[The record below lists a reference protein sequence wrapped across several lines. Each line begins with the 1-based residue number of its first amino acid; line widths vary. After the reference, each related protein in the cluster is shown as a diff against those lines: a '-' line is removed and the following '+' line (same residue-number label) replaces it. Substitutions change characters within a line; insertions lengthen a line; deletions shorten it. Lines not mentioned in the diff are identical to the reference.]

1 MRTIER
7 IYQVLINNASKKMTT
22 TEIAQKVGLTRG
34 DVSSYLT
41 KLFMAGKIDKTGTRP
56 FYWQIK
62 IQDSFFKKMIG
73 YSGSLQEVTKKCREA
88 ILYPDNGLS
97 LLITG
102 PSGVGKSF
110 LARLIFE
117 EARRLKVIEKDA
129 KFVVL
134 NAADYANNPEI
145 LSSVLFGYKK
155 GAFTGADCD
164 SQGLIDQANGGYLFL
179 DEVHRLNN
187 ESQEKLFSLMDNGKF
202 YPLGENKVPH
212 KVKVRFLFATS
223 EEINTILLKT
233 FLRRI
238 PIQIALPKYIDR
250 PIIERLQIVIQT
262 FKREA
267 QIVHRR
273 LKVNQKEVLSLLY
286 EDNHGNIGSV
296 QNKIKQLCAEAFALN
311 PNKNPLLIGTNS
323 EAIISISSDFDD
335 SEFNKS
341 VLNLIP
347 KITQLTNKLLES
359 VEQAQS
365 LEEQNFIID
374 DTLHD
379 FLKLLPDADD
389 SSLKKSFKT
398 LLCNHYGLKISSKEI
413 NWKKCAKLIQV
424 IMLVEDRLDKEQKL
438 LLQRLQAKYPRSFY
452 LFKKL
457 VQEVLKERNL
467 KDCVG
472 ILFFPIFGPLVAHL
486 EDIQYNA
493 ILLAHGKQT
502 ATSIQAVVNSL
513 CGNYIFEAFD
523 MPIDSSIQEIN
534 EQVRRYLDQQSKN
547 VVGTIVLFDMGSLN
561 QMFTEIKSISS
572 HELLVINNITTAM
585 ALDIGIRIEQKQQ
598 FKKIAEA
605 STHYG
610 QTTGAQYYEGFSDQK
625 NIIVACMSGD
635 GVSQEI
641 KHIMNQT
648 LSGRLKII
656 IVDYKKL
663 CSLLEQQDR
672 LFFSNTEFVLT
683 TTQINHQIPI
693 EIIDIYDVL
702 DKKGALRLTGL
713 LENSGEKLPQIK
725 NMIDQFVRFFSIAG
739 IRERLQILNPD
750 TVISE
755 VQTIAKRYETYYNIE
770 LDEKTKLNLFT
781 HIALMIERTVLTSRK
796 NTERIEI
803 KTLDN
808 KEREFFS
815 ISKNIF
821 KNVERKYNIK
831 IEDYEISLVYQ
842 LLLPNI

>member
-250 PIIERLQIVIQT
+250 PIIERLQIVIQA

-389 SSLKKSFKT
+389 SSLKKSFKS

>member
-389 SSLKKSFKT
+389 SSLKKSFKS

>member
-56 FYWQIK
+56 FYWQMK

-250 PIIERLQIVIQT
+250 PIIERLQIVIQA

-389 SSLKKSFKT
+389 SSLKKSFKS

>member
-7 IYQVLINNASKKMTT
+7 IYQVLINNSSKKMTT

-41 KLFMAGKIDKTGTRP
+41 KLFMAGKINKTGTRP

-73 YSGSLQEVTKKCREA
+73 YSGSLQEITKKCREA

-187 ESQEKLFSLMDNGKF
+187 ESQEKLFSLMDNGRF

-238 PIQIALPKYIDR
+238 PIQVALPKYIDR

-262 FKREA
+262 FRREA
-267 QIVHRR
+267 QIVNRR
-273 LKVNQKEVLSLLY
+273 LKVNQKEVLFLLY

-311 PNKNPLLIGTNS
+311 PTKNPLLIGTNS
-323 EAIISISSDFDD
+323 AANISISSDFDD
-335 SEFNKS
+335 GEFNKR
-341 VLNLIP
+341 VFNLIP

-359 VEQAQS
+359 VEQGQS
-365 LEEQNFIID
+365 LEEQNFLIE

-379 FLKLLPDADD
+379 FLELLPDADD
-389 SSLKKSFKT
+389 SSLRKSFKS
-398 LLCNHYGLKISSKEI
+398 LLCNHYGLKIYPEKI

-424 IMLVEDRLDKEQKL
+424 IMLVEDQLDEEQKL

-457 VQEVLKERNL
+457 IQEVLKEKNL

-472 ILFFPIFGPLVAHL
+472 ILFFPIFGPLIAHL

-585 ALDIGIRIEQKQQ
+585 ALDIGIRVEQKQQ

-648 LSGRLKII
+648 LSGRLKVI

-713 LENSGEKLPQIK
+713 LENSGEKSPQIK

-739 IRERLQILNPD
+739 ISERLQILNPD
-750 TVISE
+750 TVIGE

-796 NTERIEI
+796 NAESIEI

-808 KEREFFS
+808 KEKEFFS

-842 LLLPNI
+842 LLSPNI

>member
-1 MRTIER
+1 
-7 IYQVLINNASKKMTT
+7 MTT

-389 SSLKKSFKT
+389 SSLKKSFKS
-398 LLCNHYGLKISSKEI
+398 LLCNHYGLKIFPEEI

-641 KHIMNQT
+641 KHIMDQT

>member
-41 KLFMAGKIDKTGTRP
+41 KLFMAGKIAKTGTRP

-250 PIIERLQIVIQT
+250 PVIERLQIVIQT

-286 EDNHGNIGSV
+286 EDKHGNIGSV

-389 SSLKKSFKT
+389 SSLKKSFKS
-398 LLCNHYGLKISSKEI
+398 LLCNHYGLKIPPEEI

-486 EDIQYNA
+486 EDIHYNA

-513 CGNYIFEAFD
+513 CDNYVFEAFD

-585 ALDIGIRIEQKQQ
+585 ALDIGIRIEQKQP

-672 LFFSNTEFVLT
+672 LFFSNTELVLT

>member
-1 MRTIER
+1 
-7 IYQVLINNASKKMTT
+7 MTT

-41 KLFMAGKIDKTGTRP
+41 KLFMAGKINKTGTRP

-73 YSGSLQEVTKKCREA
+73 YSGSLQEITKKCREA

-134 NAADYANNPEI
+134 NVADYANNPEI

-187 ESQEKLFSLMDNGKF
+187 ESQEKLFSLMDNGRF

-238 PIQIALPKYIDR
+238 PIQVALPKYIDR

-262 FKREA
+262 FRREA
-267 QIVHRR
+267 QIVNRR
-273 LKVNQKEVLSLLY
+273 LKVNQKEVLFLLY

-311 PNKNPLLIGTNS
+311 PTKNPLLIGTNS
-323 EAIISISSDFDD
+323 AANISISSDFDD
-335 SEFNKS
+335 GEFNKR
-341 VLNLIP
+341 VFNLIP

-359 VEQAQS
+359 VEQGQS
-365 LEEQNFIID
+365 LEEQNFLIE

-379 FLKLLPDADD
+379 FLELLPDADD
-389 SSLKKSFKT
+389 SSLRKSFKS
-398 LLCNHYGLKISSKEI
+398 LLCNHYGLKIYLEKI
-413 NWKKCAKLIQV
+413 NWKKCAKLIHV
-424 IMLVEDRLDKEQKL
+424 IMLVEDQLDEEQKL

-457 VQEVLKERNL
+457 IQEVLKEKNL

-472 ILFFPIFGPLVAHL
+472 ILFFPIFGPLIAHL

-585 ALDIGIRIEQKQQ
+585 ALDIGIRVEQKQQ

-648 LSGRLKII
+648 LSGRLKVI

-683 TTQINHQIPI
+683 TTQINHKIPI

-713 LENSGEKLPQIK
+713 LENSGEKSPQIK

-739 IRERLQILNPD
+739 ISERLQILNPD
-750 TVISE
+750 TVIGE

-796 NTERIEI
+796 NAESIEI

-808 KEREFFS
+808 KEKEFFS

-842 LLLPNI
+842 LLSPNI

>member
-1 MRTIER
+1 
-7 IYQVLINNASKKMTT
+7 MTT

-389 SSLKKSFKT
+389 SSLKKSFKS

>member
-7 IYQVLINNASKKMTT
+7 IYQVLINNSSKKMTT

-41 KLFMAGKIDKTGTRP
+41 KLFMAGKINKTGTRP

-62 IQDSFFKKMIG
+62 IQDSYFKKMIG
-73 YSGSLQEVTKKCREA
+73 YSGSLQEITKKCREA

-187 ESQEKLFSLMDNGKF
+187 ESQEKLFSLMDNGRF

-238 PIQIALPKYIDR
+238 PIQVALPKYIDR

-262 FKREA
+262 FRREA
-267 QIVHRR
+267 QIVNRR
-273 LKVNQKEVLSLLY
+273 LKVNQKEVLFLLY

-311 PNKNPLLIGTNS
+311 PTKNPLLIGTNS
-323 EAIISISSDFDD
+323 AANISISSDFDD
-335 SEFNKS
+335 GEFNKR
-341 VLNLIP
+341 VFNLIP

-359 VEQAQS
+359 VEQGQS
-365 LEEQNFIID
+365 LEEQNFLIE

-379 FLKLLPDADD
+379 FLELLPDADD
-389 SSLKKSFKT
+389 SSLRKSFKS
-398 LLCNHYGLKISSKEI
+398 LLCNHYGLKIYPEKI

-424 IMLVEDRLDKEQKL
+424 IMLVEDQLDEEQKL

-457 VQEVLKERNL
+457 IQEVLKEKNL

-472 ILFFPIFGPLVAHL
+472 ILFFPIFGPLIAHL
-486 EDIQYNA
+486 EEIQYNA

-585 ALDIGIRIEQKQQ
+585 ALDIGIRVEQKQQ

-648 LSGRLKII
+648 LSGRLKVI

-713 LENSGEKLPQIK
+713 LENSGEKSPQIK

-739 IRERLQILNPD
+739 ISERLQILNPD
-750 TVISE
+750 TVIGE

-796 NTERIEI
+796 NAESIEI

-808 KEREFFS
+808 KEKEFFS

-842 LLLPNI
+842 LLSPNI

>member
-286 EDNHGNIGSV
+286 EDKHGNIGSV

-323 EAIISISSDFDD
+323 EAIISISSDLDD

-389 SSLKKSFKT
+389 SSLKKSFKS
-398 LLCNHYGLKISSKEI
+398 LLCNHYGLKISPEEI

-663 CSLLEQQDR
+663 CRLLEQQDR

>member
-1 MRTIER
+1 M
-7 IYQVLINNASKKMTT
+7 
-22 TEIAQKVGLTRG
+22 
-34 DVSSYLT
+34 
-41 KLFMAGKIDKTGTRP
+41 
-56 FYWQIK
+56 
-62 IQDSFFKKMIG
+62 
-73 YSGSLQEVTKKCREA
+73 
-88 ILYPDNGLS
+88 
-97 LLITG
+97 
-102 PSGVGKSF
+102 
-110 LARLIFE
+110 
-117 EARRLKVIEKDA
+117 
-129 KFVVL
+129 
-134 NAADYANNPEI
+134 
-145 LSSVLFGYKK
+145 
-155 GAFTGADCD
+155 
-164 SQGLIDQANGGYLFL
+164 
-179 DEVHRLNN
+179 
-187 ESQEKLFSLMDNGKF
+187 
-202 YPLGENKVPH
+202 
-212 KVKVRFLFATS
+212 
-223 EEINTILLKT
+223 
-233 FLRRI
+233 
-238 PIQIALPKYIDR
+238 
-250 PIIERLQIVIQT
+250 
-262 FKREA
+262 
-267 QIVHRR
+267 
-273 LKVNQKEVLSLLY
+273 
-286 EDNHGNIGSV
+286 
-296 QNKIKQLCAEAFALN
+296 
-311 PNKNPLLIGTNS
+311 
-323 EAIISISSDFDD
+323 
-335 SEFNKS
+335 
-341 VLNLIP
+341 
-347 KITQLTNKLLES
+347 
-359 VEQAQS
+359 
-365 LEEQNFIID
+365 
-374 DTLHD
+374 
-379 FLKLLPDADD
+379 
-389 SSLKKSFKT
+389 
-398 LLCNHYGLKISSKEI
+398 
-413 NWKKCAKLIQV
+413 
-424 IMLVEDRLDKEQKL
+424 
-438 LLQRLQAKYPRSFY
+438 
-452 LFKKL
+452 
-457 VQEVLKERNL
+457 
-467 KDCVG
+467 
-472 ILFFPIFGPLVAHL
+472 
-486 EDIQYNA
+486 
-493 ILLAHGKQT
+493 
-502 ATSIQAVVNSL
+502 VNSL

-831 IEDYEISLVYQ
+831 IEDYEISLVYR